1 MKPLNKEWNR
11 NDDDDEDDAKSTEM
25 STLRAPFPRYRES
38 SQRLGWQDSLCVRS
52 VGHTPPSSD
61 TSAVWSVALT
71 LDYFKLWKIMV
82 LSFAQCGVILHFL
95 SSWGWKWRIR
105 VYTGL
110 ALWPWGL
117 HKPRVRMHRPPGPSQ
132 VATVVRAR
140 SRRELL
146 GVWDRREDPAG
157 SGGLLWFPRLSMEPI
172 PHLGMVM
179 A

>member
-1 MKPLNKEWNR
+1 MEGIADSSEKKKKNIQETKNNSYKELKPLNKEWNR
-11 NDDDDEDDAKSTEM
+11 KDDDDDDDAKSTEM
-25 STLRAPFPRYRES
+25 SALRAPFPRYRES

-52 VGHTPPSSD
+52 VGRTPPCSD

-95 SSWGWKWRIR
+95 SSWGWKWRIG

-117 HKPRVRMHRPPGPSQ
+117 HNQRFVCTGPQ
-132 VATVVRAR
+132 
-140 SRRELL
+140 
-146 GVWDRREDPAG
+146 DPAK
-157 SGGLLWFPRLSMEPI
+157 LLRLPKVGWVPLITTHGDQS
-172 PHLGMVM
+172 HL
-179 A
+179 